1 MRVLYFDVETT
12 GLPSNKYSPDSA
24 EQPHI
29 TQLGLILEIDGVDV
43 ITLDALIKPD
53 NWRIH
58 PCSGNGISA
67 KSTELTGITIEMCEA
82 GGIPIQDAL
91 EVFMI
96 STEQA
101 DAIVCHNTAFDTKII
116 GMEYCRQ
123 RKGAPPRQILNG
135 LPTLCT
141 MKAAT
146 PICQLPQKGKRA
158 TFKWPKLEEAMM
170 FFFNEK
176 LEGAHSAIVDIQATR
191 RLFHHLLREK
201 HAFDDQ
207 IAELVRSGTL
217 PKGFGK

>member
-82 GGIPIQDAL
+82 GGIPIADAL
-91 EVFMI
+91 EIFMI
-96 STEQA
+96 ATEQA

-116 GMEYCRQ
+116 GFEYARL

-146 PICQLPQKGKRA
+146 PICKLPQKGKRA

-170 FFFNEK
+170 FFFGEK

-191 RLFHHLLREK
+191 RLFHHLLHKEY
-201 HAFDDQ
+201 AFDEQ
-207 IAELVRSGTL
+207 IDELV
-217 PKGFGK
+217 KAGKLTKDFFQ